1 MSDLT
6 ALIAQRGQIKA
17 QLTRFATYLRTNCG
31 DDVDYDQ
38 VKIRADKTRQ
48 TWEDFRCVQ
57 LQIEEEDGAN
67 EENEKYRD
75 EFENLYFESMA
86 KCEKVLKM
94 IDNSGTNASSENIG
108 SNANISVKNDIASSS
123 NPNINSMVKLAA
135 LQIPQFSG
143 AYTDWAAFH
152 DIFSALVHKNES
164 LNDIQKFFYLRSS
177 LAGDAES
184 VINCLQTTA
193 DNYIVAWNSL
203 IERYDNKKVLIQV
216 HTQAIFDL
224 EPIKKE
230 SSSQLRKLVDAL
242 AGHMKALES
251 LGERPNQWGS
261 LLMHLIV
268 SKLDTKTMREWEISS
283 SSTEV
288 SRISNLMD
296 FLQSRFRV
304 LEAVETSQQINSLQ
318 ENNRIATY
326 ANKKKRS
333 SAFAATSEIKCYFCK
348 QAHTIYRCPSFLGL
362 TIADRIKRITELRLC
377 KICLRS
383 HEGERCQSRRC
394 TICSR
399 PHNGLLHL
407 SRTDKP
413 TKQFTS
419 RTNEVVDR
427 DDGKEDDNINAPAVS
442 VSAYAYRK
450 NNNSQILLSTAT
462 VIAYNVNR
470 KPIQCRV
477 LLDSGSQHNF
487 ITEALAQHLRLK
499 RTRTSCAVVGINEST
514 HTASHIV
521 NTTIKSRITDYLSNL
536 DFFIL
541 PKLTTNLPSMPITT
555 PNLNIPA
562 GLAMADPAFG
572 TPQAIDM
579 ILGAEIFFDLIN
591 NEQLRPMEH
600 GPVLQSTKL
609 GWIISGPVPHP
620 TVSCVETSV
629 SLFAHTSFETKT
641 LEEQMAAFW
650 RLEEVKSDESYTIEE
665 RACKQHFFKNV
676 QRDDDGRFIVAL
688 PFKGELKL
696 GNSYDRALR
705 RFMSL
710 ERRLQADKNLKSD
723 YVKFMNQYIELG
735 HMSIANSVNIAANQ
749 SYYLPHHAV
758 IKESSTSTKLR
769 VVFDASAKTDTNVS
783 LNDALLK
790 GPCIQEELVSIM
802 ARFRTHKY
810 VITADI
816 KKMYRQIWVTESQR
830 EYQRILWREEP
841 DQPLNTYRLNT
852 VTYGVIT
859 ASYLATACLS
869 KLSDDEALRFPEAC
883 RALKRDFYV
892 DDFLGG
898 AESISEALKLRDDLI
913 TVLQKAGME
922 LCKWSSNDPRLLENV
937 DIATIVSIN
946 DNINDIK
953 NTTKILGMYWNKN
966 IDAYQY
972 TVRPFDENTRITKRV
987 ILSEIAS
994 VFDPLGLISPV
1005 IIKFKII
1012 MQQLWQLNTSWD
1024 AVLPSNIENE
1034 WRDNRLKLNDLNLL
1048 VINRSLIGDGE
1059 IADIQLHGFSD
1070 ASETAYGA
1078 CLYLRVLN
1086 TNGKCI
1092 TNLICSKS
1100 RVAPL
1105 KTVSIPRLELLA
1117 AVLLARLASKYAPN
1131 LHLPIK
1137 KRFFWSDSMV
1147 VLAWISSQS
1156 SKWKTFVA
1164 NRVGEIH
1171 ERTSIHEWS
1180 HVSTHDNP
1188 ADIVSRGCW
1197 PSQIKNLE
1205 LWWNGPKWL
1214 SDSSTKWPIK
1224 GTKPI
1229 TSNEVIKESKTASCV
1244 ATINNCD
1251 KDVIYDRYSSLT
1263 KLIRVVAYCKRF
1275 IRNALSKYADKYYGP
1290 IQANEYDVA
1299 VICIIK
1305 QIQAIHFDREL
1316 SDLQNSRL
1324 VHCKSSLRRLKP
1336 FLDENSIIRVGG
1348 RLKHA
1353 STLDV
1358 FQRHPIVLPSKCNFT
1373 ILIFLHEH
1381 EVLLHGGPQAM
1392 LASVRLKYWPLN
1404 GRNIAR
1410 MIAHQCVKCF
1420 KYRPVVVQPIMGDL
1434 PKARVEPSR
1443 AFSKAGVDFAGPFQ
1457 VKASLRRNAP
1467 TNKAYACIWV
1477 CLATKAVHVEL
1488 VGDLT
1493 TQSFLNALQRFCD
1506 RRGLCTDI
1514 YSDNATNFVG
1524 ANRRLQEVK
1533 KLFLSKEHQN
1543 KVNDEIAKHGIQW
1556 HFIPP
1561 RSPHFGGL
1569 WEAAVKSL
1577 KTHLYKFLG
1586 NASLTFEELNTVLVR
1601 IEAILNSRPLTPLS
1615 TDPSDMSVLT
1625 PGHFLIGDSLRA
1637 LPDRDETA
1645 TPLNN
1650 LSRWRRVTQLSQHI
1664 WSRWSRDY
1672 LGQLQA
1678 RNKWSSSQGPSIQIG
1693 TVVLIRDDN
1702 LPPLQWSIGRVIDTH
1717 FGTDDNVRVATVRT
1731 SRGEFKR
1738 AVRNLCPLPFN
1749 GNNIL

>member
-1 MSDLT
+1 MSDLN

-17 QLTRFATYLRTNCG
+17 QLTRFATYLRTNGG
-31 DDVDYDQ
+31 DNVDFEQ
-38 VKIRADKTRQ
+38 IKVRTEKAKQ
-48 TWEDFRCVQ
+48 TWEEFRCVQ
-57 LQIEEEDGAN
+57 LQIEEEDSAN
-67 EENEKYRD
+67 GDNEKYRD
-75 EFENLYFESMA
+75 EFENLYFENMA
-86 KCEKVLKM
+86 KSEKIFKRADS
-94 IDNSGTNASSENIG
+94 INTNASS
-108 SNANISVKNDIASSS
+108 SNVGGNAHICIKNDNTESI
-123 NPNINSMVKLAA
+123 NPNVNSIVKLAP
-135 LQIPQFSG
+135 LEIPQFSG
-143 AYTDWAAFH
+143 AYTEWAAYH
-152 DIFSALVHKNES
+152 DIFSALVHNNDKIS
-164 LNDIQKFFYLRSS
+164 DIQKFFYLRSS
-177 LAGDAES
+177 LSGDAES
-184 VINCLQTTA
+184 VIKCLQTTA
-193 DNYIVAWNSL
+193 DNYNAAWNSL
-203 IERYDNKKVLIQV
+203 IQRYDNKKVLIQV

-242 AGHMKALES
+242 SGHMKALES
-251 LGERPNQWGS
+251 LGERPSQWGA
-261 LLMHLIV
+261 LLMHLVV
-268 SKLDTKTMREWEISS
+268 SKLDAKTMREWEISS
-283 SSTEV
+283 STTEV
-288 SRISNLMD
+288 SSISNLTN

-318 ENNRIATY
+318 ENNRMATCTI
-326 ANKKKRS
+326 KRKRS

-362 TIADRIKRITELRLC
+362 TIGDRIKRITELKLC

-383 HEGERCQSRRC
+383 HEGEKCQSRRC
-394 TICSR
+394 TICAR

-407 SRTDKP
+407 SRSEKP
-413 TKQFTS
+413 VKQTAS
-419 RTNEVVDR
+419 HTNEVIDR
-427 DDGKEDDNINAPAVS
+427 DDGKEGENSNTTAVS

-462 VIAYNVNR
+462 VIVYNVDR

-499 RTRTSCAVVGINEST
+499 RARTSCAVVGINESS

-521 NTTIKSRITDYLSNL
+521 NTTIKSRVTDYLSNL

-541 PKLTTNLPSMPITT
+541 PKLTTNLPSMPIVA
-555 PNLNIPA
+555 PNLKIPA

-591 NEQLRPMEH
+591 KEQIRPMIG
-600 GPVLQSTKL
+600 GPVLQNTKL
-609 GWIISGPVPHP
+609 GWIISGPVPHA
-620 TVSCVETSV
+620 TVCCIETSV
-629 SLFAHTSFETKT
+629 SLFTRTSFETKT

-650 RLEEVKSDESYTIEE
+650 RLEEVKSDELYTIEE
-665 RACKQHFFKNV
+665 RACKHHFLKNV
-676 QRDDDGRFIVAL
+676 QRDDDGRFIVTL
-688 PFKGELKL
+688 PFKVELKL

-705 RFMSL
+705 RFMAL
-710 ERRLQADKNLKSD
+710 ERRFQADKNLKGG
-723 YVKFMNQYIELG
+723 YVKFMNEYIELG
-735 HMSIANSVNIAANQ
+735 HMSITNSVPAVDQ
-749 SYYLPHHAV
+749 CYYLPHHAV
-758 IKESSTSTKLR
+758 FKDSSTSTKLR
-769 VVFDASAKTDTNVS
+769 VVFDASAKTDTNLS
-783 LNDALLK
+783 LNDVLLK

-802 ARFRTHKY
+802 ARFRTHRY
-810 VITADI
+810 AITADI

-830 EYQRILWREEP
+830 DYQRILWRENP
-841 DQPLNTYRLNT
+841 DQPLNTYCLKT

-859 ASYLATACLS
+859 ASYLATACIS
-869 KLSDDEALRFPEAC
+869 KLSSDETLRFPEAC
-883 RALKRDFYV
+883 RALKHDFYV

-898 AESISEALKLRDDLI
+898 AGSISEALKLRDDLI
-913 TVLQKAGME
+913 AVLQKAGME

-937 DIATIVSIN
+937 DTATNVNANCNLIDVE
-946 DNINDIK
+946 
-953 NTTKILGMYWNKN
+953 NTTKILGMYWNQN
-966 IDAYQY
+966 VDAYQY
-972 TVRPFDENTRITKRV
+972 TIRPFDENTRITKRV

-1012 MQQLWQLNTSWD
+1012 MQRLWQLNTSWD
-1024 AVLPSNIENE
+1024 AVLPSNIVNE
-1034 WRDNRLKLNDLNLL
+1034 WRDNHLKLSDLNLL

-1070 ASETAYGA
+1070 ASATAYGA

-1117 AVLLARLASKYAPN
+1117 AVLLARLASKYEPN

-1180 HVSTHDNP
+1180 HVGTHDNP

-1214 SDSSTKWPIK
+1214 SDSSSKWPMK
-1224 GTKPI
+1224 GTEII
-1229 TSNEVIKESKTASCV
+1229 TGIEVTTESKTASCV
-1244 ATINNCD
+1244 AAIND
-1251 KDVIYDRYSSLT
+1251 QDRTFYDRYSSLT

-1275 IRNALSKYADKYYGP
+1275 IRNTLSKYVDKYYGP

-1299 VICIIK
+1299 TICIIK
-1305 QIQAIHFDREL
+1305 QVQAVCFDREI
-1316 SDLQNSRL
+1316 SDLQNSRV
-1324 VHCKSSLRRLKP
+1324 VHCKSPLRHLKP
-1336 FLDENSIIRVGG
+1336 FIDENNLIRVGG

-1373 ILIFLHEH
+1373 KLIFLREH
-1381 EVLLHGGPQAM
+1381 EILLHGGPQAM

-1420 KYRPVVVQPIMGDL
+1420 KYRPIVMQPIMGNL

-1443 AFSKAGVDFAGPFQ
+1443 AFSKVGVDFAGPFH
-1457 VKASLRRNAP
+1457 VKVSLRRNAP

-1477 CLATKAVHVEL
+1477 CLATKAIHVEL

-1577 KTHLYKFLG
+1577 KSHLYKTLG

-1645 TPLNN
+1645 TPPSN
-1650 LSRWRRVTQLSQHI
+1650 LSRWRRVTQLSQHL

-1672 LGQLQA
+1672 LGQLQR
-1678 RNKWSSSQGPSIQIG
+1678 RNKWSSSQGPGMQIG
-1693 TVVLIRDDN
+1693 TVVFIRDDN
-1702 LPPLQWSIGRVIDTH
+1702 LPPLQWSIGRVIATH
-1717 FGTDDNVRVATVRT
+1717 VGTDNHVRVATVRT
-1731 SRGEFKR
+1731 SRGDFKR
-1738 AVRNLCPLPFN
+1738 AVRNLCPLPFT
-1749 GNNIL
+1749 GNSL